1 MASQGSA
8 SRRSGRYCFLL
19 VVMVWKVAI
28 VVPQKKVDGVSARE
42 GKEKRLPFRKG
53 LRVRKRGSGVP
64 RGEIPQGIPLP
75 PRQVGS
81 GVLRQSQRTFVGG
94 TLFAGLAVL
103 GLFKGEVDELERPF
117 AFRLAQEGVVQLMA

>member
-1 MASQGSA
+1 MAFPLVREKKSVC
-8 SRRSGRYCFLL
+8 RSGRGGGY
-19 VVMVWKVAI
+19 
-28 VVPQKKVDGVSARE
+28 
-42 GKEKRLPFRKG
+42 GKGGAAYRA
-53 LRVRKRGSGVP
+53 
-64 RGEIPQGIPLP
+64 EIPQGIPLP